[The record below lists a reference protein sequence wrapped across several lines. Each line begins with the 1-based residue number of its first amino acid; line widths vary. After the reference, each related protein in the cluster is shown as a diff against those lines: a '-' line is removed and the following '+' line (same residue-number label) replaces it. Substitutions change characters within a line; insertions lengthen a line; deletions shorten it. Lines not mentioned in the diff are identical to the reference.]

1 MAEERLACR
10 RSASMLATSRDKV
23 SCRALAMSRRPF
35 QKSSSTLI
43 LVRRPAITIER
54 LMTEDFMA
62 HFPRKRPVTC
72 DLWRRFYDSLWN
84 FKI

>member
-1 MAEERLACR
+1 
-10 RSASMLATSRDKV
+10 
-23 SCRALAMSRRPF
+23 
-35 QKSSSTLI
+35 
-43 LVRRPAITIER
+43 VRRPAITIER

-84 FKI
+84 FEM